1 MPCLVLSIPAS
12 LSVNIL
18 YAKYSKLKH
27 HTVRKCYNCRTLP
40 QEIFST
46 VRRSLHVVWACCK
59 VWPDYACLWS
69 TKPCHT
75 TRVRSP
81 DRRWHITS
89 VWLHFTCGFSRWCQ
103 RNVHDVLSLFDCFFT
118 NARVCKCTLFALVSS
133 STFMP
138 EYKRGVQP
146 KCGVQTKKCGV
157 QNEKMWSH
165 CAKVAFFSLSEALC
179 DFKICQNAFAAIPDH
194 AGGANDA
201 PRLPSQLATSH
212 PPHSTPSAPRSSRF
226 RFAHVVKSKKN
237 LWIIL
242 CFMPG
247 RRRHSVISESVRP
260 SVRLSVQ
267 SFVPLLTNTPPAQ
280 APPRCNSPPINS
292 QCTNHRIVVRCQLN
306 R

>member
-1 MPCLVLSIPAS
+1 VPCLVLSIPAS

-138 EYKRGVQP
+138 EYNLSVESNQNAESKRKSVESKMR
-146 KCGVQTKKCGV
+146 KCGVIARK
-157 QNEKMWSH
+157 SH
-165 CAKVAFFSLSEALC
+165 FSLYQKPYVTS
-179 DFKICQNAFAAIPDH
+179 KYVKM
-194 AGGANDA
+194 
-201 PRLPSQLATSH
+201 RLQPSRTTL
-212 PPHSTPSAPRSSRF
+212 
-226 RFAHVVKSKKN
+226 
-237 LWIIL
+237 
-242 CFMPG
+242 G
-247 RRRHSVISESVRP
+247 E
-260 SVRLSVQ
+260 
-267 SFVPLLTNTPPAQ
+267 LTTPPDSLVSWR
-280 APPRCNSPPINS
+280 PHTHPTRHLRRLDPRAFGSP
-292 QCTNHRIVVRCQLN
+292 TL
-306 R
+306 